1 MHVDEIADRLNAGI
15 ADLAGPRTPETW
27 AVRVAAYRLLTKGEP
42 VKVED
47 IAQASGHEVESV
59 QHFLRGSSDVTD
71 DGRVEA
77 TMGLSLR
84 PTQHRIKI
92 GETQLYTWCA
102 LDLLFIPPALGVTA
116 HIESPSP
123 TSGKLVRAVVTSTG
137 IDNLDPRDAVVSV
150 VPIRS
155 DSDEIRGA
163 FCNFVHFFASDGDAA
178 GWAESHPDGWM
189 LPATEAFRLGLRFV
203 DHLGGDCCG

>member
-1 MHVDEIADRLNAGI
+1 MHIELIADRLNEGLGA
-15 ADLAGPRTPETW
+15 LAGDRTPEAWSIRT
-27 AVRVAAYRLLTKGEP
+27 AAYRLLTEGEP

-47 IAQASGHEVESV
+47 IARASGLGVEDV
-59 QHFLRGSSDVTD
+59 QRCLRGSSDITD

-102 LDLLFIPPALGVTA
+102 LDLLFIPPTLGVTA
-116 HIESPSP
+116 DVESPSP
-123 TSGKLVRAVVTSTG
+123 TSGQFVRAVVAPSG
-137 IDNLDPRDAVVSV
+137 IGELDPEDAVVSV

-178 GWAESHPDGWM
+178 PWVESHPEGWV
-189 LPATEAFRLGLRFV
+189 LPAKEAFQLGIRFV
-203 DHLGGDCCG
+203 DRLGGDCCG

>member
-1 MHVDEIADRLNAGI
+1 MQLELIADCLKEGLGA
-15 ADLAGPRTPETW
+15 LAGDRTPEAWSIRT
-27 AVRVAAYRLLTKGEP
+27 AAYRLLTEGEP

-47 IAQASGHEVESV
+47 IAQASGHTVEEV
-59 QHFLRGSSDVTD
+59 QRCLGGSSDVDD

-84 PTQHRIKI
+84 QTQHRIKI

-102 LDLLFIPPALGVTA
+102 LDLLFIPPTLGVTA
-116 HIESPSP
+116 EIESPSP
-123 TSGKLVRAVVTSTG
+123 TSEKLVRAVVAPSG
-137 IDNLDPRDAVVSV
+137 IDKLDPADAVVSV

-163 FCNFVHFFASDGDAA
+163 FCNFVHFFASAGDAA
-178 GWAESHPDGWM
+178 PWAERRPDAWV
-189 LPATEAFRLGLRFV
+189 LPAKEAFQLGILFVDRLG
-203 DHLGGDCCG
+203 GNCCG